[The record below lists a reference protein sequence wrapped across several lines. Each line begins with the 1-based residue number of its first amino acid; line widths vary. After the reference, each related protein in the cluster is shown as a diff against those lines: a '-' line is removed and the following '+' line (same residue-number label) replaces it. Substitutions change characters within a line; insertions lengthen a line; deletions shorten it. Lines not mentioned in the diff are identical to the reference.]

1 VSRLIIFREQVL
13 HRSVELG
20 RRELRIGRGQ
30 QNDVVLDDP
39 DQVVSRFHAELRPE
53 GGAYVLVDLN
63 SQNGTWVDTD
73 RIERVVM
80 RAGVP
85 VAIGPYRLVLENG
98 PEPR

>member
-1 VSRLIIFREQVL
+1 MSRLIIFREQVL

-53 GGAYVLVDLN
+53 GRAYVLVDLN